1 MDGMTK
7 VWEMLCSAMEHPPLQ
22 PEDFVKYEREESED
36 D

>member
-22 PEDFVKYEREESED
+22 PEDFVKYEREEDEE
-36 D
+36 